1 MHNVPSSQGMLMS
14 TAVFPLQKRIVSLL
28 IFLIVLVLAGTAY
41 SQGYR
46 GRYRIYQNDPPKTEL
61 VVARWRFGTNGL
73 IGHRGWSHNYPE
85 SDENLN
91 EFIRRSTGINVDV
104 LSYRI
109 VDLGSDEIY
118 EYPFAYVSEPGEM
131 ELTQQE
137 VRNLREYV
145 DRGGFVLMDDFD
157 GPRQIGTMKS
167 QVKRAFPGRNFIAL
181 DTSHPLF
188 KVHFNL
194 EDLNGMAPYVPGGD
208 ISYHGIFNDD
218 GSLGVAAGFNNDL
231 ANFWEWY
238 YQGWMPLKPSTD
250 AFRLG
255 VNAVVYAMTH

>member
-1 MHNVPSSQGMLMS
+1 MS
-14 TAVFPLQKRIVSLL
+14 WSLKL
-28 IFLIVLVLAGTAY
+28 SRPLVLTLVLSVFVIAVNVYA
-41 SQGYR
+41 QGYR
-46 GRYRIYQNDPPKTEL
+46 GGYYGRYVISQNDPPKTEL
-61 VVARWRFGTNGL
+61 VVARWRFGTNGR
-73 IGHRGWSHNYPE
+73 IGHRGWSHNYPQ

-91 EFIRRSTGINVDV
+91 EFIRRTTGINVDV

-109 VDLGSDEIY
+109 VDLGSDEIF

-131 ELTQQE
+131 ALTEQQ

-145 DRGGFVLMDDFD
+145 GRGGFVLMDDFD
-157 GPRQIGTMKS
+157 GPVQIATMK
-167 QVKRAFPGRNFIAL
+167 QEVLRAFPGRTFLSL

-208 ISYHGIFNDD
+208 ISYHGIMNDD
-218 GSLGVAAGFNNDL
+218 GSLGIAAGFNNDL

-255 VNAVVYAMTH
+255 VNAVVYSMTH

>member
-1 MHNVPSSQGMLMS
+1 MVMRNVIS
-14 TAVFPLQKRIVSLL
+14 PLKNKYLSLIILIFILL
-28 IFLIVLVLAGTAY
+28 IASAVY

-46 GRYRIYQNDPPKTEL
+46 GGSGRYIISQNAPAETEL
-61 VVARWRFGTNGL
+61 VVARWRFGTNGW

-85 SDENLN
+85 SDENFN

-109 VDLGSDEIY
+109 VDLGSDEIF

-131 ELTQQE
+131 ELTLQE
-137 VRNLREYV
+137 VRNLREYI

-157 GPRQIGTMKS
+157 GPAQIGNMKS
-167 QVKRAFPGRNFIAL
+167 QVRRAFPDRNFIAI
-181 DTSHPLF
+181 DTEHPMF
-188 KVHFNL
+188 KIHFNL
-194 EDLNGMAPYVPGGD
+194 DDLNGMAPYVPGGD
-208 ISYHGIFNDD
+208 ISYHGIYNDE
-218 GSLGVAAGFNNDL
+218 GNVGIAAGYNNDL

-255 VNAVVYAMTH
+255 VNAVVYSMTH

>member
-1 MHNVPSSQGMLMS
+1 MSRSLKLSRPLVMILILSAFIIAVNVY
-14 TAVFPLQKRIVSLL
+14 A
-28 IFLIVLVLAGTAY
+28 
-41 SQGYR
+41 QGYR
-46 GRYRIYQNDPPKTEL
+46 SYGRYMIGQNDPPKTEL
-61 VVARWRFGTNGL
+61 VVARWRFGTNGR
-73 IGHRGWSHNYPE
+73 IGHRGWSHNYPQ

-91 EFIRRSTGINVDV
+91 EFIRRTTGIDVDV

-109 VDLGSDEIY
+109 VDLGSDEIF

-131 ELTQQE
+131 SLTEQQ

-145 DRGGFVLMDDFD
+145 QRGGFVLMDDFD
-157 GPRQIGTMKS
+157 GPVQIATMK
-167 QVKRAFPGRNFIAL
+167 QEVLRAFPGRSFLAL

-194 EDLNGMAPYVPGGD
+194 EDLNGMAPYVPGGA
-208 ISYHGIFNDD
+208 ISYHGILNEN
-218 GSLGVAAGFNNDL
+218 GSIGIAAGYNNDL

-238 YQGWMPLKPSTD
+238 YTSAMPLKPSTD

-255 VNAVVYAMTH
+255 VNAVVYSMTH

>member
-1 MHNVPSSQGMLMS
+1 MSHHPKGMVMS
-14 TAVFPLQKRIVSLL
+14 TAGFLNRKRLFSLAVL
-28 IFLIVLVLAGTAY
+28 LFVLVVAGAVY

-46 GRYRIYQNDPPKTEL
+46 GRYSIYQNVPPKTEL

-73 IGHRGWSHNYPE
+73 IGNRGWSHNYPQ

-91 EFIRRSTGINVDV
+91 EFLRRSTGINVDV

-109 VDLGSDEIY
+109 VDLGSDEVF

-131 ELTQQE
+131 ELTDTE

-157 GPRQIGTMKS
+157 GPRQISTMKS
-167 QVKRAFPGRNFIAL
+167 QVRRAFFDRNFILL

-218 GSLGVAAGFNNDL
+218 GSLAIAAGFNNDL
-231 ANFWEWY
+231 ANFWQWY
-238 YQGWMPLKPSTD
+238 YTVQFPLKPSTD

-255 VNAVVYAMTH
+255 VNAVVYSMTH